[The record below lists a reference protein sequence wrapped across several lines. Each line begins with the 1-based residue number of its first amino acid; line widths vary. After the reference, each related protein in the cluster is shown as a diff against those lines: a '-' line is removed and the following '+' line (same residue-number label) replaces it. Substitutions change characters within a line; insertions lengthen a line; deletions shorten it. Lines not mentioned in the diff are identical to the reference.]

1 MYITICT
8 VQLLNVYSVFKEIQN
23 EIGGVSDKLDCIT
36 KSGHIIMDQTNKEEE
51 RDLTRSTISSL
62 SERLA
67 QVKSWLEEKKLQ
79 V

>member
-1 MYITICT
+1 MYSTNIKCIC
-8 VQLLNVYSVFKEIQN
+8 SVFKEIQN
-23 EIGGVSDKLDCIT
+23 EIGGVGDKLDCIA
-36 KSGHIIMDQTNKEEE
+36 KSGRIIMDQTNKEDE
-51 RDLTRSTISSL
+51 RDLTQSTINSL